1 MIESF
6 QKSMW
11 DCTNLNI
18 VINWWRKPL
27 GNVNTSWEKKHLVGQ
42 ELQVLQDD
50 LSHFATRLK
59 IQNCTAFAD
68 FFSIQYKINQADLS
82 TK

>member
-11 DCTNLNI
+11 DYTNLNI
-18 VINWWRKPL
+18 VINRWRKPL

-42 ELQVLQDD
+42 KLQVLQDD

-59 IQNCTAFAD
+59 IQNWTAFAD